1 MKQPLIIDATLL
13 DAVSAVART
22 SPRRR
27 QNRNFHSDD
36 RATCHR
42 LLNAIEP
49 DSYLP
54 PHRHNDPAKGEGI
67 IVLRGRIGA
76 VFFDDEGRVIGDALL
91 EPGGAVV
98 GIDVPSG
105 AYHTVLALDPGTVIF
120 ETKAGP
126 YMPLGP
132 DEHAP
137 WAPAEG
143 APDAA
148 AYLQTLRNLFS
159 ST

>member
-1 MKQPLIIDATLL
+1 MNQPLIIDAILL

-22 SPRRR
+22 SPRKR
-27 QNRNFHSDD
+27 QNRNLHSDD

-67 IVLRGRIGA
+67 IVLRGRIGT
-76 VFFDDEGRVIGDALL
+76 VFFFDAGGVTGHALL
-91 EPGGAVV
+91 EPGSAVV

-126 YMPLGP
+126 YVPLGP
-132 DEHAP
+132 DERAP

-148 AYLQTLRNLFS
+148 AYLQRLRNLFS